1 MRGKNFKYRILI
13 GLAIAAFFYF
23 KKCSQQEVNPYTG
36 RQQTISMTTEQE
48 IQMGLQSAPTMA
60 QQHGGLYPNENFQGL
75 VDQVGAKLVNNSIS
89 I

>member
-48 IQMGLQSAPTMA
+48 IQMGLQE
-60 QQHGGLYPNENFQGL
+60 H
-75 VDQVGAKLVNNSIS
+75 I
-89 I
+89 